1 MGIDENPKKI
11 LVNANYYSI
20 YIIGSLDRSIP
31 RLSYCSFYLYIILIM
46 NEKLKEYTAIGLITL
61 LLLAIALLILRY
73 LSPGLLG
80 KGTDLQLVQ
89 IDKKVPPFFDNIFR
103 EEDIKSVDF
112 LIQDPVFKVRAKPLL
127 PEVSGVGPHDILGFR
142 NFGVPN
148 QAEIV
153 IVGDSQTYGN
163 NAPIIYNW
171 PHIFN
176 NYLASNQ
183 KYVTQYAMATG
194 GWGAIQYFEAAR
206 NASVFQPIILIVA
219 FYTGNDPLE
228 SFSLAYGSDLWV
240 RYRLD
245 TNLSSSDAPMV
256 EFPEPKKYQWPVN
269 FSDGVSTIFTPKLRG
284 ENNLQ
289 SPVVDV
295 GYKIMLQVA
304 KDIRSILRPL
314 NIKVFYTIIP
324 TKELVYKNKIN
335 AEVGLDIPAH
345 YKNLITNEE
354 TRIKWLSG
362 ELSKLGAGSKYVDIV
377 EPLQVAASRRVMLY
391 PKDGNGHPVLSGYS
405 VIAQTIADT
414 VAKALP
420 EFVQG
425 FALANSELYSGV
437 IFINKKNYWM
447 VFDRA
452 LISNMDTSNLP
463 TLTAKELKWLKP
475 MGNFA
480 QVKHIYMN
488 KSE

>member
-1 MGIDENPKKI
+1 
-11 LVNANYYSI
+11 
-20 YIIGSLDRSIP
+20 
-31 RLSYCSFYLYIILIM
+31 M

-61 LLLAIALLILRY
+61 LLLAVALLILRY
-73 LSPGLLG
+73 LAPGLLG

-127 PEVSGVGPHDILGFR
+127 PDMSGMGPHDILGFR

-176 NYLASNQ
+176 NFLEFNK

-206 NASVFQPIILIVA
+206 NASVFQPLILVVA

-228 SFSLAYGSDLWV
+228 SFSLAYGSDLWA

-245 TNLSSSDAPMV
+245 THLSSSDAPVV
-256 EFPEPKKYQWPVN
+256 EFPEPKKYQWPVS

-284 ENNLQ
+284 ENNLK

-304 KDIRSILRPL
+304 KDIRSILKPL
-314 NIKVFYTIIP
+314 NIQVIYTIIP

-335 AEVGLDIPAH
+335 TEKKLDVPEH
-345 YKNLITNEE
+345 YKRLITDEE
-354 TRIKWLSG
+354 ARIKWFSK
-362 ELSKLGAGSKYVDIV
+362 ELSELGDGSMYVDIV
-377 EPLQVAASRRVMLY
+377 DPFQKAALSRVMLY
-391 PKDGNGHPVLSGYS
+391 PKNENGHPVLSGYS

-420 EFVQG
+420 EFIQG
-425 FALANSELYSGV
+425 FALAKSELYSGV

-452 LISNMDTSNLP
+452 LVSNLDASNLP
-463 TLTAKELKWLKP
+463 TLMTKELKWLKP

-480 QVKHIYMN
+480 QVKHIYMK